1 MNALGT
7 LWVIVAG
14 GKMEAGVG
22 MDEETL
28 AEADDVTIAATPPVA
43 ERPGPLRIAAIIAAD
58 YVYASLWHLR
68 AFFSGRIPREYW
80 RGDAGRPVV
89 VLIPGVYETW
99 AFLKPVADRLNAD
112 GYRIRIARGLGYN
125 RRPIRDTS
133 ARFARA
139 LGRLPKPD
147 AGCVIVA
154 HSKGGLIGKDLLIT
168 HRERLGLLGV
178 VAICTPFSGSKMAR
192 YIAAPSIREFLPTD
206 ETIVALG
213 DERSVNGDV
222 VSIYSAFDPHVPDG
236 SVLPGATNVL
246 LPVPGHFV
254 ILGTAEL
261 ADAVELAVD
270 DMAERAHA

>member
-1 MNALGT
+1 
-7 LWVIVAG
+7 
-14 GKMEAGVG
+14 
-22 MDEETL
+22 MDEQSL
-28 AEADDVTIAATPPVA
+28 AEAEDVTTSAAPPVA
-43 ERPGPLRIAAIIAAD
+43 ERPRPLAIAAIIAAD
-58 YVYASLWHLR
+58 YVYATLWHLR

-80 RGDAGRPVV
+80 RGDTSRPVV

-125 RRPIRDTS
+125 RRPIRDTA

-139 LGRLPKPD
+139 LGRLPRPD

-154 HSKGGLIGKDLLIT
+154 HSKGGLVGKELLIT
-168 HRERLGLLGV
+168 DRERLGLLGV
-178 VAICTPFSGSKMAR
+178 VAICSPFSGSPLVK
-192 YIAAPSIREFLPTD
+192 YVPDPSLRAFLPTD
-206 ETIVALG
+206 ETIVSLG
-213 DERSVNGDV
+213 GEHGVNADI
-222 VSIYSAFDPHVPDG
+222 VSIYSTFDPHVPSS

-254 ILGTAEL
+254 ILGTTEL

-270 DMAERAHA
+270 GMADQAGRTTAGPAEA

>member
-1 MNALGT
+1 MD
-7 LWVIVAG
+7 
-14 GKMEAGVG
+14 EGVC

-28 AEADDVTIAATPPVA
+28 AEADDVTLAAAPPVA
-43 ERPGPLRIAAIIAAD
+43 ERPGPLSIAAIVAAD

-68 AFFSGRIPREYW
+68 AFFSGRIPREYR
-80 RGDAGRPVV
+80 RGDTDRPVV

-125 RRPIRDTS
+125 LRPIRDTA

-139 LGRLPKPD
+139 LGRLPKPN

-154 HSKGGLIGKDLLIT
+154 HSKGGLVGKELLIT
-168 HRERLGLLGV
+168 ERERLGLLGV
-178 VAICTPFSGSKMAR
+178 VAICSPFSGSVLAKYVPDPNLRA
-192 YIAAPSIREFLPTD
+192 FLPTD
-206 ETIVALG
+206 DTIVALG
-213 DERSVNGDV
+213 GEHGVNADI
-222 VSIYSAFDPHVPDG
+222 VSIYSTFDPHVPSS

-254 ILGTAEL
+254 ILGTTEL

-270 DMAERAHA
+270 GMAESHRAA